1 MSASASMAS
10 GSQDQCLHTRFMS
23 ILPRIVRHARV
34 MFRHVR
40 CWHTQQDKIQEVRS
54 LCWKW
59 VRWLDGV
66 GKKWWCF
73 VSRLADFACRAV
85 KSGRKV
91 AGMISAKDV
100 MNEITQTRKGFYV
113 GKLPDYSTESTNPLS
128 EALIDNTVSPVPEQ
142 VAFRCDFPAWRG
154 SYEPRRRRII
164 DTLALGHRTKD
175 VARQFKISE
184 GRVSQLRGEF
194 MSDWQQF
201 TDDEAICARRQAKR
215 RKRKVRA

>member
-1 MSASASMAS
+1 MKASSRLH
-10 GSQDQCLHTRFMS
+10 SQFLAL
-23 ILPRIVRHARV
+23 LPRIVRHAKV
-34 MFRHVR
+34 TFRHVR
-40 CWHTQQDKIQEVRS
+40 CWHTKEDKIQEVRS

-59 VRWLDGV
+59 VRWLDKV

-73 VSRLADFACRAV
+73 VSRLADFACRQV

-91 AGMISAKDV
+91 AGMTVKDV
-100 MNEITQTRKGFYV
+100 MCEIAQQRHGFYV
-113 GKLPDYSTESTNPLS
+113 GKLPDFSTESSNPLS

-142 VAFRCDFPAWRG
+142 VAFRLDFPTWRG

-164 DTLALGHRTKD
+164 DALALGHRTKD

-194 MSDWQQF
+194 MTDWQQF
-201 TDDEAICARRQAKR
+201 TDDEVICTRRQMR
-215 RKRKVRA
+215 ERKRKVRA